1 MPAEAPVRPDHTS
14 RELEALIEE
23 ARRRARRRRFGY
35 AAGAVA
41 LVLGIAAVLLSR
53 GGEEAG
59 QPPDAGNARSS
70 AAGEQ
75 SDVLFARAIVDSRE
89 GLFKVDLTTGE
100 VTRLRLRM
108 SCGDTPFCLIST
120 GGELVISSVGR
131 TTAYNPAAGG
141 RPRAGRLGNGWI
153 TVPSTHDGRL
163 WLGIL
168 ARGKLGGPHR
178 RGLSAM
184 REIDLEDNVVRRMR
198 PPEGE
203 WPVGAVASGL
213 LFQSGSGLRLWN
225 LEEHGFTLRIPG
237 AYPADTSERLVASCG
252 DGCPKAALTDTR
264 TGNTTR
270 IAPPSGYRWVGGYDG
285 AFSPDGSHLALP
297 IAPAGKPADSSG
309 RVAVVDTRTR
319 DARVI
324 PGSVETDPVYRAM
337 TWSSDGDR
345 LYFARDDGAVMSY
358 SVGSDD
364 LSTHASVDSD
374 DVILQMVSVSPRD

>member
-1 MPAEAPVRPDHTS
+1 MPVEAPARPDHTS

-53 GGEEAG
+53 GGGEAG

-70 AAGEQ
+70 AEGKQ

-89 GLFKVDLTTGE
+89 GLYEIDLTTGQ
-100 VTRLRLRM
+100 VRRLHLRL

-141 RPRAGRLGNGWI
+141 RLRTARLGNGWI

-184 REIDLEDNVVRRMR
+184 REIDLDGHLVQSMR

-203 WPVGAVASGL
+203 WPVGAVAAGL
-213 LFQSGSGLRLWN
+213 LFEHGGSLRLWS
-225 LEEHGFTLRIPG
+225 LEARGFTLRMPG
-237 AYPADTSERLVASCG
+237 AYPAGTSERLVASCG
-252 DGCPKAALTDTR
+252 DPCPKAALTDTR
-264 TGNTTR
+264 TGDTTP
-270 IAPPSGYRWVGGYDG
+270 IAPPGGYRWVGGYDG

-297 IAPAGKPADSSG
+297 IAPTGKPADSSG
-309 RVAVVDTRTR
+309 MVAVVDTRTR

-324 PGSVETDPVYRAM
+324 PGPVETDPIYRAM

-358 SVGSDD
+358 RVGSDD